1 MMITYTLEFPV
12 FSVQVETFIGDKFN
26 TADTEAGR
34 KGISQ
39 LIICIDFRN
48 RFVER
53 RVFRRPEFWCIYDEV
68 LFKRLSVID
77 TAGIF
82 FAGNLLSVLG
92 KNFRLHAD
100 LCFFTGIVYPRLQA
114 YGCKF
119 FTDMMSRNLC
129 SPYRHVH
136 FISHDQMH
144 ITIQTCSRIPA

>member
-1 MMITYTLEFPV
+1 MITYTLEFPV

-34 KGISQ
+34 IGIYQ

-53 RVFRRPEFWCIYDEV
+53 RVFRRPEFRCIYDEV

-82 FAGNLLSVLG
+82 RLGKEFPSPCGFVFFHRHCLSSFAGV
-92 KNFRLHAD
+92 
-100 LCFFTGIVYPRLQA
+100 RLQIL
-114 YGCKF
+114 Y
-119 FTDMMSRNLC
+119 
-129 SPYRHVH
+129 
-136 FISHDQMH
+136 
-144 ITIQTCSRIPA
+144 

>member
-1 MMITYTLEFPV
+1 MITYTLEFPV

-34 KGISQ
+34 IGIYQ

-53 RVFRRPEFWCIYDEV
+53 RAFRRPEFRCIYDEV

-82 FAGNLLSVLG
+82 FAGNHFSVWG

-119 FTDMMSRNLC
+119 FTDMRSRNLC
-129 SPYRHVH
+129 SPYRHVD
-136 FISHDQMH
+136 FISNNQVY
-144 ITIQTCSRIPA
+144 IAVQARSRIPA